1 MALLSTNSKEL
12 RAYAL
17 PSSGTQFTCF
27 TGTKVQILTQQAASA
42 DSKLRILLV
51 YYTKQD
57 SSNDTEH
64 ARGGGCGGAENTVKR
79 CSIQCYHTREM
90 VFSNHEVYEAMCVC
104 VFVLCVC
111 VCIYIHIYICMYT
124 V

>member
-1 MALLSTNSKEL
+1 VTIQLDGTPVALLSTHSKEL

-42 DSKLRILLV
+42 DNELRILFV
-51 YYTKQD
+51 HYTKQD

-64 ARGGGCGGAENTVKR
+64 ARCGGDGGAENAANG
-79 CSIQCYHTREM
+79 CSMQCFHTREM
-90 VFSNHEVYEAMCVC
+90 VFSNHQV
-104 VFVLCVC
+104 
-111 VCIYIHIYICMYT
+111 
-124 V
+124 